1 MSRQGEQRARGDVQ
15 ERGYGRAES
24 VRQSTI
30 RKETRVG
37 RGIGIQE
44 GARERQEM
52 RRKKKEEEEVA
63 ERRQVAR
70 GFLASGQQLADK
82 LPRRSIMDVA
92 HLRNATTPRRRRRW
106 WCCAASWL
114 WRCCLCL
121 LPDPPLPF
129 PSSLPQAFL
138 PFLHRRKPLL
148 YESPPLLGVFRSSC
162 SDCWPN
168 SRG

>member
-1 MSRQGEQRARGDVQ
+1 MCPDRESKGQGETCKRGSMEGQKARDNPQ
-15 ERGYGRAES
+15 LGRKHGWAEES
-24 VRQSTI
+24 EF
-30 RKETRVG
+30 RKER
-37 RGIGIQE
+37 E
-44 GARERQEM
+44 NARKW
-52 RRKKKEEEEVA
+52 RKKKEEEEVA